1 MSEERERL
9 LFNACTGLGN
19 IRAVR
24 RLIRAGVDIHW
35 KNNFCLAQAAS
46 RGHLDIVKEL
56 IEAGAVVNDIA
67 LKWSLQCGHD
77 GIHDYLKVCQR
88 KQKLERVLG

>member
-24 RLIRAGVDIHW
+24 RLIREGVNIHW

-46 RGHLDIVKEL
+46 RGHLEIVKEL

-67 LKWSLQCGHD
+67 LRWSLHSEHFEV
-77 GIHDYLKVCQR
+77 HDYLKACQR